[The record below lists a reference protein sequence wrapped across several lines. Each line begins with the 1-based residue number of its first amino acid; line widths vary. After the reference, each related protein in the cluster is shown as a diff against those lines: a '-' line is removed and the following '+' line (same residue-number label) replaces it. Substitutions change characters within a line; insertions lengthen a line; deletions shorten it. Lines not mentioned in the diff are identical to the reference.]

1 MVIYNKFAYFLEDKT
16 NELVILPKMPELPF
30 NLGLDLQGGT
40 QLVYEADVEN
50 IALADRGDAME
61 SVRDVIE
68 RRVNAFGV
76 SEPIIQVNRGA
87 NNEYRIIAELAGV
100 KDVEE
105 AIKMIGETPILE
117 FKEQDFTALEAA
129 NNTLEADTSIDANI
143 IPITNE
149 TNTVTPI
156 TEIVLDENNLQEGL
170 AEIDLGQTNANSPL
184 AREADIWKNT
194 ELTGK
199 YLKRAVLQFNPN
211 DGTPEVSLE
220 FNDEGAKLFED
231 ITARNVGHPV
241 AIFWM
246 VM

>member
-1 MVIYNKFAYFLEDKT
+1 MSLAQKIAKLSFKAKNRWVLALIIIFVLTAALIAGGNYYNKFAYFLEDKT

-50 IALADRGDAME
+50 IALTDRSDAME

-105 AIKMIGETPILE
+105 AIKMIM
-117 FKEQDFTALEAA
+117 KE
-129 NNTLEADTSIDANI
+129 
-143 IPITNE
+143 
-149 TNTVTPI
+149 V
-156 TEIVLDENNLQEGL
+156 
-170 AEIDLGQTNANSPL
+170 
-184 AREADIWKNT
+184 
-194 ELTGK
+194 
-199 YLKRAVLQFNPN
+199 
-211 DGTPEVSLE
+211 
-220 FNDEGAKLFED
+220 
-231 ITARNVGHPV
+231 
-241 AIFWM
+241 
-246 VM
+246 